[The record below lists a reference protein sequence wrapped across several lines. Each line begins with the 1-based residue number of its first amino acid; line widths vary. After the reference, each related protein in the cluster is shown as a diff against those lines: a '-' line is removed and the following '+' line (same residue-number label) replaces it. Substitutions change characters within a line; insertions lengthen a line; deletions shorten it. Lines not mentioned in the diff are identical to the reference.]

1 MSAWAKYDPAEPHS
15 HLGPVAVDPELQGR
29 GVGSM
34 LLAEYCQRLDQRTM
48 LSYLETDKPE
58 NVRLYQRFGYHVTA
72 EAEVLGVTSW
82 FMTRVP
88 KPLTGR

>member
-1 MSAWAKYDPAEPHS
+1 MTP
-15 HLGPVAVDPELQGR
+15 LRCGR
-29 GVGSM
+29 
-34 LLAEYCQRLDQRTM
+34 
-48 LSYLETDKPE
+48 PE

-88 KPLTGR
+88 KRLTGR

>member
-48 LSYLETDKPE
+48 LSYLETDKSE

-72 EAEVLGVTSW
+72 EA
-82 FMTRVP
+82 
-88 KPLTGR
+88 